1 PVASSHRA
9 APQQRCAAEV
19 TSREGQAA
27 NPGPGGLFQLRKPSR
42 DRSRNGVSTSASTDS
57 PVAHLHPQHPQQ
69 LQQSAVAHGL
79 SLGLMP
85 MTGENNG
92 AGAPSDAAGSGGSGG
107 RCGSR
112 SGADPAP
119 LPPPPLALS
128 PSGGRLG
135 SFDASKLSGPIRRAL
150 VGLPGPPR
158 MSLAN
163 EMGLHPLLL
172 NPMQPGSLA
181 ALPRLRMP
189 VALRHPQ
196 QLASRQLMPSPLR
209 TDGPGTFP
217 AAPPDHVTGDSTSSA
232 GNIMRGMTLG
242 SVYRPMLEPQRASSL
257 DGSGAAVGGGRG
269 ASGS

>member
-1 PVASSHRA
+1 
-9 APQQRCAAEV
+9 
-19 TSREGQAA
+19 
-27 NPGPGGLFQLRKPSR
+27 
-42 DRSRNGVSTSASTDS
+42 
-57 PVAHLHPQHPQQ
+57 
-69 LQQSAVAHGL
+69 
-79 SLGLMP
+79 
-85 MTGENNG
+85 
-92 AGAPSDAAGSGGSGG
+92 
-107 RCGSR
+107 
-112 SGADPAP
+112 
-119 LPPPPLALS
+119 
-128 PSGGRLG
+128 
-135 SFDASKLSGPIRRAL
+135 

-269 ASGS
+269 ASGSASGGGAVGGPPGGQRGGSGSPLKPVSSVHQLSGATA